1 MQRLLQ
7 ATEAPDD
14 LARKLAEEYERQLL
28 EEAIAKVRPCVEP
41 NTWEAFRLL
50 TFEGLSGM
58 ETAVRLGMKVG
69 AVYVAKSRVQQL
81 LKEEIERLEA
91 TCEGSP

>member
-1 MQRLLQ
+1 LLL
-7 ATEAPDD
+7 AAEAPDD

-28 EEAIAKVRPCVEP
+28 EEAIAKVRPGVEP

-50 TFEGLSGM
+50 AFEGLPGK
-58 ETAVRLGMKVG
+58 EAAARLGMKVG

-81 LKEEIERLEA
+81 LKEEIGRLE
-91 TCEGSP
+91 TECEGSP